1 MDEENTINT
10 LLNANI
16 PESVDEAF
24 QNLTSGLTKNVGNTL
39 ADIWYMVFGKI
50 SYWTEKRKLKFA
62 HSLEQFQQE
71 LNASISAIPPE
82 KLEEPTLQV
91 TAQALENAK
100 YCITEAELREMF
112 TSLISNSMNSDFS
125 EYVRPSFA
133 EIIKQMSPLD
143 AKILKKFKSA
153 PLPGIPI
160 CNYLVLTPGKP
171 GQTTIM
177 ENVFLGLPDIN
188 LDACSTSISSLERFG
203 LIQIPTTQYLLPAE
217 RYDVFKQHPT
227 FRLFQQQYPNKE
239 FSVEKKL
246 AKLTPL
252 GILFTKVCVPD

>member
-82 KLEEPTLQV
+82 KLEEPTLRV
-91 TAQALENAK
+91 TAQA
-100 YCITEAELREMF
+100 
-112 TSLISNSMNSDFS
+112 
-125 EYVRPSFA
+125 
-133 EIIKQMSPLD
+133 
-143 AKILKKFKSA
+143 
-153 PLPGIPI
+153 
-160 CNYLVLTPGKP
+160 
-171 GQTTIM
+171 
-177 ENVFLGLPDIN
+177 
-188 LDACSTSISSLERFG
+188 
-203 LIQIPTTQYLLPAE
+203 
-217 RYDVFKQHPT
+217 
-227 FRLFQQQYPNKE
+227 
-239 FSVEKKL
+239 
-246 AKLTPL
+246 
-252 GILFTKVCVPD
+252 